1 MDPTKN
7 DNHVKWYLATRLILS
22 SAHLGP
28 VTKLATGTH
37 WLKLRTFQRWRVVYG
52 HVVRHGGIRA
62 LGARRAPVGL
72 GNHGG
77 GDDPGKVDEVGKAVK

>member
-1 MDPTKN
+1 MANKC
-7 DNHVKWYLATRLILS
+7 
-22 SAHLGP
+22 G
-28 VTKLATGTH
+28 
-37 WLKLRTFQRWRVVYG
+37 LKGQVFRPMMKIDEVYIYICRVYG